1 MNEAGSIWQGGG
13 QEGRSAQLGGVGRGV
28 QALKPLRSWQR
39 QPIFEDQEN
48 TVREGNRVLDLD

>member
-1 MNEAGSIWQGGG
+1 MDEAGSIRQGGG
-13 QEGRSAQLGGVGRGV
+13 QQGLPAQLRGVGRGV

-39 QPIFEDQEN
+39 RPVLEDQEN